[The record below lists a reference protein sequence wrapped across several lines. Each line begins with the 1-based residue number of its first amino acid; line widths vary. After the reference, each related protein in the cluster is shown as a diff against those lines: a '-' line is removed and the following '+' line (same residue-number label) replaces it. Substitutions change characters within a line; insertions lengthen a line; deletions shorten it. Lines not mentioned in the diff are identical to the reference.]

1 MDNKAE
7 IKAACMELFL
17 KNGNDR
23 GTIVHNCRDMPYYN
37 LLRPGNYIS
46 DIKPWENYF
55 EFVLT
60 EKAIDLIHEIT

>member
-23 GTIVHNCRDMPYYN
+23 GTIVYNCRDMPYYN
-37 LLRPGNYIS
+37 LLRP
-46 DIKPWENYF
+46 E
-55 EFVLT
+55 
-60 EKAIDLIHEIT
+60 